1 MPIEPKFVPICVRH
15 VMHSSIVLRGR
26 SIMTRSVGL
35 LIATVL
41 AVGLVCAPAS
51 AQTDDDDDD
60 KRGTFIPIAIF
71 SIGST
76 KSSLKG
82 NFRDLSQR
90 GPRVHSPGVRPN
102 AAPWPGRRAI
112 AGQAQMMRTGRPL
125 LHPAGARHVGLGRRF

>member
-1 MPIEPKFVPICVRH
+1 MAR
-15 VMHSSIVLRGR
+15 IVLRGK

-60 KRGTFIPIAIF
+60 KRGGAFIPIAIF

-82 NFRDLSQR
+82 SFRDLSQH
-90 GPRVHSPGVRPN
+90 GPRVHNPGVRPN

-112 AGQAQMMRTGRPL
+112 AGQAQMMRTSRPL

>member
-1 MPIEPKFVPICVRH
+1 MSR
-15 VMHSSIVLRGR
+15 IVLRGR

-60 KRGTFIPIAIF
+60 KKGTFMPIVIF

-82 NFRDLSQR
+82 NFRDPSQR
-90 GPRVHSPGVRPN
+90 GPRVHNPGVRPN
-102 AAPWPGRRAI
+102 AAPWPGRRVI
-112 AGQAQMMRTGRPL
+112 AGQAQMMRTSRPL
-125 LHPAGARHVGLGRRF
+125 LHPVGARHVGLGRRF